1 MAEFDP
7 TGLTV
12 TRVVARAA
20 GTDIFAAGQIASSF
34 TPPADG
40 PDGECH
46 HLRGDALYLPSEA
59 AATAWVNAEC
69 EPYVAV
75 ALRAI
80 AALTL
85 TLLLSGL
92 LSGV

>member
-1 MAEFDP
+1 MVNVIIFVAM
-7 TGLTV
+7 
-12 TRVVARAA
+12 RV
-20 GTDIFAAGQIASSF
+20 
-34 TPPADG
+34 
-40 PDGECH
+40 
-46 HLRGDALYLPSEA
+46 YLPSEA
-59 AATAWVNAEC
+59 AATARVNAEC

-92 LSGV
+92 LSGGVS